1 MMVSEFEEVADTIWR
16 RRGGG
21 RRLAI
26 VGSVHGDETAGAQV
40 IRELLEGDDRV
51 WRRAGD
57 VDLTLAIGN
66 PRALQL
72 GLRHTEDGED
82 LNRLFGATH
91 GQSSGYEGARVGVLK
106 QHLGHA
112 EVLLD
117 LHQTSCTTPPVAVV
131 HDSPEHLRVAAALG
145 VTHAVVGIE
154 AVYTGMMLS
163 RWMDAQGAI
172 GITVE
177 TGQKGTEEAAAA
189 AGEVARRFLTSG
201 GSASATGGKIRRYRL
216 ERALPTPGP
225 GLAFARALG
234 NTTHVRAG
242 ELLGRYEG
250 GELLAPSNAVVF
262 LPSAGAEEG
271 APCMLLATDEG
282 VITV

>member
-1 MMVSEFEEVADTIWR
+1 MTVSGYEEVADQIWR
-16 RRGGG
+16 RQGGG

-26 VGSVHGDETAGAQV
+26 VGSIHGDEIAGAQV

-72 GLRHTEDGED
+72 GLRHTEDGVD

-91 GQSSGYEGARVGVLK
+91 GQSSGYEGSRIGVLK
-106 QHLGHA
+106 QHLCHA
-112 EVLLD
+112 DLLLD
-117 LHQTSCTTPPVAVV
+117 IHQTSCLTPPVAVV

-145 VTHAVVGIE
+145 LTHAVVGID
-154 AVYTGMMLS
+154 AIYSGTMLS
-163 RWMDAQGAI
+163 RWLDAQGGI

-177 TGQKGTEEAAAA
+177 TGQKHTEEAAAA

-201 GSASATGGKIRRYRL
+201 ASSSATGGEIRRYRL
-216 ERALPTPGP
+216 EEALPTPGP
-225 GLAFARALG
+225 DLVFDRPLG
-234 NTTHVRAG
+234 NTTCVRAG

-250 GELLAPSNAVVF
+250 GELIADRNAVVF
-262 LPSAGAEEG
+262 LPRAGAEVG

>member
-1 MMVSEFEEVADTIWR
+1 MTVSGYEEVSDQIWR

-21 RRLAI
+21 RHLAI
-26 VGSVHGDETAGAQV
+26 VGSIHGDETAGAKV
-40 IRELLEGDDRV
+40 IQELLEGDDRL

-66 PRALQL
+66 PRALRL
-72 GLRHTEDGED
+72 GLRHTEDGMD

-91 GQSSGYEGARVGVLK
+91 GQSSGYEGSRVGVLK
-106 QHLGHA
+106 EHLAHA
-112 EVLLD
+112 DLLLD
-117 LHQTSCTTPPVAVV
+117 LHQTSCSTPPVAVV

-154 AVYTGMMLS
+154 AIYLGTMLS
-163 RWMDAQGAI
+163 RWLDGQGGI

-201 GSASATGGKIRRYRL
+201 GSSSATGGKIRRYRL
-216 ERALPTPGP
+216 EEALPTPGP
-225 GLAFARALG
+225 NLVFERHLG
-234 NTTHVRAG
+234 NTTRIHAG

-250 GELLAPSNAVVF
+250 GELRAERNAVIF
-262 LPSAGAEEG
+262 LPRAGAEPG
-271 APCMLLATDEG
+271 SPCMLLATDEG